1 MSGKFDP
8 TRHKL
13 VAIDG
18 DGQHLH
24 VTFQEL
30 QQAEREAERA
40 ATFPPE
46 VASLLQLILERLDEF
61 DQRLTIIE
69 QVEVQLVQGVTN

>member
-1 MSGKFDP
+1 MSGKFDH

-13 VAIDG
+13 VAIDA

-30 QQAEREAERA
+30 QQAERETERA
-40 ATFPPE
+40 ASFQPE
-46 VASLLQLILERLDEF
+46 VARFLQLILERLDEF

-69 QVEVQLVQGVTN
+69 QVKVQLVQGVVG